1 MDKLKFDSFSSFAS
15 SVQTQVQENKKGAAI
30 VAGASAA
37 GLGALYLARRAATAV
52 PKSGA
57 YGFGTLPSD
66 AYDAAIVG
74 AGPSGSVCGFYMA
87 KSGAKVALLDK
98 ETFPRDKY
106 CGDAVCT
113 PAIRILEDMG
123 VLAELKANNEAH
135 FADAGGFVSP
145 SGISYI
151 GASKEK
157 LGQAACC
164 AVKRINLDVRIAR
177 AAQRKGAD
185 LKEGFEV
192 TAATFDKSA
201 GLWTVTAANGSK
213 VRARVLVCADGATSR
228 LATKLGYCTEAP
240 KGVCSRAFVEGG
252 THNVNYDGVCFY
264 PRWSLPGYAA
274 IFRHPNDELNY
285 CYYLIPC
292 GPDGYCGDVKESDLP
307 RLHNDAMKRDPF
319 ISQSLG
325 PNYKI
330 ERMRAAALRLGGQG
344 LTTTYDDHLLI
355 IGDAAGHIDPL
366 TGEGIHTAMMGGKA
380 AAETMLDMR
389 RTGDFSKAS
398 CRAYER
404 RWVQLYGHDFYMSTK
419 MAEIIYRYPIIM
431 DAVASEVQRKGDVM
445 MSKWAEI
452 MTNMQPKTYFLRP
465 HVAVPMAI
473 AIAREFFAQKVLGTR
488 KDAYKMMPETK

>member
-192 TAATFDKSA
+192 TAATFDKASNAELAPHRLSDTLAFMFESRHVFRPTAQALQA
-201 GLWTVTAANGSK
+201 GNLQPDYDSVWQGFEAAGTVPQ
-213 VRARVLVCADGATSR
+213 
-228 LATKLGYCTEAP
+228 P
-240 KGVCSRAFVEGG
+240 KG
-252 THNVNYDGVCFY
+252 
-264 PRWSLPGYAA
+264 
-274 IFRHPNDELNY
+274 
-285 CYYLIPC
+285 
-292 GPDGYCGDVKESDLP
+292 
-307 RLHNDAMKRDPF
+307 
-319 ISQSLG
+319 
-325 PNYKI
+325 
-330 ERMRAAALRLGGQG
+330 
-344 LTTTYDDHLLI
+344 
-355 IGDAAGHIDPL
+355 
-366 TGEGIHTAMMGGKA
+366 
-380 AAETMLDMR
+380 
-389 RTGDFSKAS
+389 
-398 CRAYER
+398 
-404 RWVQLYGHDFYMSTK
+404 
-419 MAEIIYRYPIIM
+419 
-431 DAVASEVQRKGDVM
+431 
-445 MSKWAEI
+445 
-452 MTNMQPKTYFLRP
+452 
-465 HVAVPMAI
+465 
-473 AIAREFFAQKVLGTR
+473 
-488 KDAYKMMPETK
+488 